1 MKKKGEEG
9 KMLIELAGITKCY
22 KNGSQYVNILEDLN
36 LKIHEGESIA
46 IKGKSGCGKS
56 TLLNIIGGLLPFDKG
71 VMLFN
76 GTDISKLTENQRAEY
91 RKKNI
96 GFVTQNIH
104 LLDDRNVFENIALP
118 LQYLGMPKHQIKA
131 RVEEILYDLEIEYTI
146 KREISTLSGGER
158 QRVAIGR
165 AIVKRPLLLLAD
177 EPTGSLD
184 EQTEESILKIFS
196 SLHQQG
202 VTLVIVT
209 HDDTVAKS
217 CQHIYKLQ
225 HKELY
230 SVS

>member
-1 MKKKGEEG
+1 
-9 KMLIELAGITKCY
+9 MLIELTGITKRY
-22 KNGSQYVNILEDLN
+22 KNGSQYINILENLN

-96 GFVTQNIH
+96 GFVTQNFH

-118 LQYLGMPKHQIKA
+118 LQYLGMPKHQIKD
-131 RVEEILYDLEIEYTI
+131 RVEEILHDLDIEYTT

-165 AIVKRPLLLLAD
+165 AIVKKPLMLLAD

-184 EQTEESILKIFS
+184 EQTEESILKIFN

-209 HDDTVAKS
+209 HDDTVSKS
-217 CQHIYKLQ
+217 CQHIYQLQ
-225 HKELY
+225 RKELHFI
-230 SVS
+230 S